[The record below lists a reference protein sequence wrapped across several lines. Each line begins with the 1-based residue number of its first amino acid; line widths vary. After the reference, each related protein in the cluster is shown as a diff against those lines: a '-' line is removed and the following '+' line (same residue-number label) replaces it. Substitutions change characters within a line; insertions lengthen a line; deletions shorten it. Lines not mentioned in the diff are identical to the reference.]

1 MKEKNNKM
9 KLITLGLLIGVLL
22 RTAAFGADDEVLK
35 DPIKDLRKYQV
46 DREESLINTTF
57 PEIAQHYKYDPCSE
71 CFLGVTMRINRKKEE
86 ALKAMYNEIEE
97 YREQL
102 INQYRNIEFPE
113 IKRNYFWDT
122 YNIRKTDT
130 GLTG

>member
-1 MKEKNNKM
+1 MSDPVIKVLKKYQTDKEE
-9 KLITLGLLIGVLL
+9 KLI
-22 RTAAFGADDEVLK
+22 K
-35 DPIKDLRKYQV
+35 
-46 DREESLINTTF
+46 TTF
-57 PEIAQHYKYDPCSE
+57 LEIEQCWKCDPRSVE
-71 CFLGVTMRINRKKEE
+71 FLRATMTINRKKEE